1 MIKRLIQ
8 RLKKKRESKSVSPC
22 TITETSFGGRNPL
35 TVSSIRS
42 KQASQRYKTSNMMAQ
57 SRKGRLSTEC
67 RLQRKTEFFYLSE
80 NSYEKEKILT
90 TNFKTRPYN
99 FKNSLLS
106 TCRCYQT
113 RMWRRHSV
121 AKKSP
126 WSYQKLLI
134 SCPMMKK

>member
-8 RLKKKRESKSVSPC
+8 RLKKKRESKSASPC

-67 RLQRKTEFFYLSE
+67 RLQRKTEFFIFQ
-80 NSYEKEKILT
+80 KIAL
-90 TNFKTRPYN
+90 KR
-99 FKNSLLS
+99 
-106 TCRCYQT
+106 
-113 RMWRRHSV
+113 
-121 AKKSP
+121 KKS
-126 WSYQKLLI
+126 
-134 SCPMMKK
+134 